1 MARSYGQRN
10 YGQPRKPYLRLRCIL
25 SRSPAGVSPG
35 RASVVVLRQPEL
47 LVQVVDFLR
56 LYRLS
61 PELQTLASR
70 LRGAAKPDPGGVRLH
85 LRGLVGSQ
93 DAVVAAAVAHAQ
105 HPHVFILHDKDEAA
119 YFLSDLQHLLPEGP
133 DALLFPSSYKRPY
146 QFDETE
152 NANVLMRA
160 EALNRLN
167 TTRAATTGN
176 SVFIVTYPEALTEKV
191 INRQSLVKNTFNA
204 KVGDKLDV
212 NFLGE
217 LLGEYDF
224 EKTDFVYEA
233 GQYAVRGGI
242 VDVFSYAN
250 ELPFRLELFG
260 DEIESIRTFNPE
272 TQLSVEARPSISII
286 PNVQTKMLQETREA
300 FFEFLPR
307 TACIWA
313 KDVRQTLD
321 VVTELYEKAEAN
333 FQQMLS
339 EAGGM
344 QIVSKP
350 SDLFESGKNFKKLLD
365 EFAVVEFGKRFHFKN
380 AETFQFAA
388 KPQPSFNKEFERMVK
403 NLKENQLRNFTTII
417 TADTVR
423 QADRLR
429 TIFDE
434 LDNNVKFQHLLLAL
448 REGFMDEQL
457 ELAVYTDHQLFER
470 YYRAQETRKFSKK
483 KALTL
488 RELKTLQP
496 GDYVTHQDYGIARFA
511 GLTQVEINGQIQE
524 AIRLVYRDD
533 DLLTVSIHSL
543 HKIAKYSGAEGT
555 PPTMSKLGSPEWE
568 NKKKSVK
575 KKVKDIAADLIRLY
589 AKRKTA
595 PGFAF
600 SPDDF
605 MQAEL
610 ESSFIYEDTPDQAK
624 ATEDVKQDM
633 QQPHPMDRL
642 ICGDVG
648 FGKTE
653 IAIRAA
659 FKAVA
664 NGKQAAVLVPTT
676 ILAMQHYKTF
686 RDRLATLPVTVEYI
700 NRFKSTKQIKETLQR
715 VAEGKTDILIGTHRL
730 TNKDIVFKD
739 LGLLIIDEE
748 QKFGVKT
755 KDKLKELKVNV
766 DTLTLS
772 ATPIPRT
779 LHFSLMGAR
788 DLSVIA
794 TPPPNRQPVQTE
806 LHVFDE
812 ILIRDAVARELKRG
826 GQVFFVHNRVKD
838 IEEMAGT
845 ILRLVPDA
853 KITYAHGQMEGELLE
868 KRMMKFVEGEYD
880 VLVSTNIIESGLDIP
895 NANTIIINRAHL
907 AGLSDLHQMRGR
919 VGRSNRK
926 AYCYLLTPPVA
937 QLPAD
942 ARKRLST
949 LEEFSDLGAGFNVAM
964 RDLDIRGA
972 GNLLGGE
979 QSGFINDLGYETYH
993 QILDEAVTEL
1003 KETEFRDLFLGDSN
1017 QRLQLAAGAAR
1028 NHECN
1033 VETDQQVLI
1042 PEQYVSNVSERL
1054 QLYAKLDRAQ
1064 KPEDLRK
1071 LLASMVDRFG
1081 PLPPEVAQ
1089 LADIVRL
1096 RWQASVLGFT
1106 KITLKRD
1113 TLKGFLPADG
1123 DHQAYFQG
1131 EQFGTILNYVQTHAR
1146 TASLKEKKEQLIVTF
1161 EEVKSIQQA
1170 KRVLSELGSEETVAA

>member
-1 MARSYGQRN
+1 M
-10 YGQPRKPYLRLRCIL
+10 
-25 SRSPAGVSPG
+25 
-35 RASVVVLRQPEL
+35 
-47 LVQVVDFLR
+47 QVADFLR

-61 PELQTLASR
+61 PEIQTLAGR
-70 LRGAAKPDPGGVRLH
+70 LRGAAKPAPAGVRLH

-93 DAVVAAAVAHAQ
+93 DAVVVAAAANPQHA
-105 HPHVFILHDKDEAA
+105 HVFVLHDKEEAA
-119 YFLSDLQHLLPEGP
+119 YFLADLQHLLPEGAE
-133 DALLFPSSYKRPY
+133 ALLFPSPYKRPY

-167 TTRAATTGN
+167 TVRGGAAGQG
-176 SVFIVTYPEALTEKV
+176 VFIVTYPEALTEKV
-191 INRQSLVKNTFNA
+191 INRQSLVKNTFTA

-250 ELPFRLELFG
+250 DLPFRLELFG

-272 TQLSVEARPSISII
+272 TQLSVEARPQVSII
-286 PNVQTKMLQETREA
+286 PNVQTKLLQEKREA
-300 FFEFLPR
+300 FFDFLPH
-307 TACIWA
+307 TACLWL

-321 VVTELYEKAEAN
+321 VVTELFDKAEAN
-333 FQQMLS
+333 FQQMLG
-339 EAGGM
+339 EGGGM

-350 SDLFESGKNFKKLLD
+350 ADLFESGKNFKKSLD
-365 EFAVVEFGKRFHFKN
+365 EFAVVEFGKRFYFKN
-380 AETFQFAA
+380 ADTFQFTA
-388 KPQPSFNKEFERMVK
+388 KPQPSFNKEFPRMAK
-403 NLKENQLRNFTTII
+403 NLRENQLRDFTTII
-417 TADTVR
+417 AADTVR

-434 LDNNVKFQHLLLAL
+434 IDNNVQFQHLLMAL
-448 REGFMDEQL
+448 REGYVDEQL
-457 ELAVYTDHQLFER
+457 GLAIYTDHQLFER
-470 YYRAQETRKFSKK
+470 FYRAQEAKKFSKK

-511 GLTQVEINGQIQE
+511 GLTQVDINGQIQE

-533 DLLTVSIHSL
+533 DVLTVSIHAL
-543 HKIAKYSGAEGT
+543 HKIAKYSGAEGA

-568 NKKKSVK
+568 NKKKAVK

-600 SPDDF
+600 SPDGF

-624 ATEDVKQDM
+624 ATEDVKHDM

-653 IAIRAA
+653 VAIRAA

-664 NGKQAAVLVPTT
+664 DGKQAAVLVPTT

-686 RDRLATLPVTVEYI
+686 RDRLATLPVTVEYV

-730 TNKDIVFKD
+730 TNKDIIFKD

-826 GQVFFVHNRVKD
+826 GQVFFVHNRIKD
-838 IEEMAGT
+838 IEEMAGM

-853 KITYAHGQMEGELLE
+853 KITYAHGQMEGDLLE

-880 VLVSTNIIESGLDIP
+880 VLVSTSIIESGLDIP

-937 QLPAD
+937 NLPAD

-993 QILDEAVTEL
+993 QILDEAVREL

-1017 QRLQLAAGAAR
+1017 QRLQQALGAAR
-1028 NHECN
+1028 AAECS
-1033 VETDQQVLI
+1033 VETDRQVLI
-1042 PEQYVSNVSERL
+1042 PDRYVSNVSERL
-1054 QLYAKLDRAQ
+1054 QLYAKLDRAE
-1064 KPEDLRK
+1064 KPEALRK

-1081 PLPPEVAQ
+1081 PLPVEVEQ
-1089 LADIVRL
+1089 LADLVRL
-1096 RWQASVLGFT
+1096 RWQAGRLGFA
-1106 KITLKRD
+1106 KLTLKRD
-1113 TLKGFLPADG
+1113 TLKGYLPAG
-1123 DHQAYFQG
+1123 PDHQAYFQG
-1131 EQFGTILNYVQTHAR
+1131 DQFGDILNYVQTHAR
-1146 TASLKEKKEQLIVTF
+1146 SASMKERKEQLVITF
-1161 EEVKSIQQA
+1161 EEVKSIPQA
-1170 KRVLSELGSEETVAA
+1170 KKVLAELGSAELVEA

>member
-1 MARSYGQRN
+1 M
-10 YGQPRKPYLRLRCIL
+10 
-25 SRSPAGVSPG
+25 
-35 RASVVVLRQPEL
+35 
-47 LVQVVDFLR
+47 QVADFLR
-56 LYRLS
+56 LYRLDA
-61 PELQTLASR
+61 EVQTLAAR
-70 LRGAAKPDPGGVRLH
+70 LLGAATPTAPKRPADGAARGGALRIQ

-93 DAVVAAAVAHAQ
+93 DAVVAAAAAHYD
-105 HPHVFILHDKDEAA
+105 HPNVFVLHDKDEAA
-119 YFLSDLQHLLPEGP
+119 LFMADLRHLLPEGP
-133 DALLFPSSYKRPY
+133 EALLFPSSYKRPY
-146 QFDETE
+146 EFDETE

-160 EALNRLN
+160 EVLNQLN
-167 TTRAATTGN
+167 ASRQAGAAPL
-176 SVFIVTYPEALTEKV
+176 IVSYPEALSEKV
-191 INRQSLVKNTFNA
+191 INRQSLVQNTFSA

-217 LLGEYDF
+217 LLAQYDF
-224 EKTDFVYEA
+224 EKSDFVYEA

-250 ELPFRLELFG
+250 ELPYRLELFG

-272 TQLSVEARPSISII
+272 TQLSVEPRTSVSII
-286 PNVQTKMLQETREA
+286 PNVQTKLLQERRES
-300 FFEFLPR
+300 FLEFLPP
-307 TACIWA
+307 TSCLWL

-321 VVTELYEKAEAN
+321 VVTELFDKSEAN
-333 FQQMLS
+333 FQRMLS

-350 SDLFESGKNFKKLLD
+350 ADLFENGKSLKKCLD
-365 EFAVVEFGKRFHFKN
+365 DFAIVEFGKRFYFKN
-380 AETFQFAA
+380 AQEFQFTA
-388 KPQPSFNKEFERMVK
+388 KPQPSFNKDFERLLK
-403 NLKENQLRNFTTII
+403 NIRENKVRDFTTII
-417 TADTVR
+417 AADSVR

-434 LDNNVKFQHLLLAL
+434 LDPNVQFQHLLLAL
-448 REGFMDEQL
+448 REGYVDEQL
-457 ELAVYTDHQLFER
+457 GLAVYTDHQLFER

-496 GDYVTHQDYGIARFA
+496 GDFVTHQDYGIARFA
-511 GLTQVEINGQIQE
+511 GLTQVEINGHVQE

-533 DLLTVSIHSL
+533 DVLTVSIHAL

-600 SPDDF
+600 AKDDF

-610 ESSFIYEDTPDQAK
+610 ESSFIWEDTPDQAK

-642 ICGDVG
+642 VCGDVG

-653 IAIRAA
+653 VAIRAA
-659 FKAVA
+659 FKAAA
-664 NGKQAAVLVPTT
+664 NGKQVAVLVPTT

-686 RDRLATLPVTVEYI
+686 RDRLANFPVTVEYI
-700 NRFKSTKQIKETLQR
+700 NRFKTAKQIKETMER
-715 VAEGKTDILIGTHRL
+715 VAAGRTDILIGTHAL
-730 TNKDIVFKD
+730 TNKKLQFKD

-806 LHVFDE
+806 LNVFDE

-826 GQVFFVHNRVKD
+826 GQAFFVHNRISD
-838 IEEMAGT
+838 IVEMAAM
-845 ILRLVPDA
+845 IVRLVPNA
-853 KITYAHGQMEGELLE
+853 RVTFAHGQLDGDELE
-868 KRMMKFVEGEYD
+868 KRMMKFVEGEFD

-907 AGLSDLHQMRGR
+907 TGLSDLHQMRGR

-937 QLPAD
+937 NLPAD
-942 ARKRLST
+942 ARKRLNT

-979 QSGFINDLGYETYH
+979 QSGFINDLGYEAYH
-993 QILDEAVTEL
+993 QVLDEAVQEL
-1003 KETEFRDLFLGDSN
+1003 KETEFRDLFLGEGPAGTSQ
-1017 QRLQLAAGAAR
+1017 QRLQMAAGALNSGPR
-1028 NHECN
+1028 ETQI
-1033 VETDQQVLI
+1033 ETDLPVLI
-1042 PEQYVSNVSERL
+1042 PATYVGNVSERL

-1064 KPEDLRK
+1064 KPEE
-1071 LLASMVDRFG
+1071 LATLVASITDRFG
-1081 PLPPEVAQ
+1081 PLPPQVQQ
-1089 LADIVRL
+1089 LVDVVKL
-1096 RWQASVLGFT
+1096 RWQASNLGFE

-1113 TLKGFLPADG
+1113 TLRAYLPAG
-1123 DHQAYFQG
+1123 PGHESYFQG
-1131 EQFGTILNYVQTHAR
+1131 EEFGRLLNFVQTHPR
-1146 TASLKEKKEQLIVTF
+1146 TARMKDQKDKLQVTF
-1161 EEVKSIQQA
+1161 DNIPSLDKARQLLVTLGAEEAV
-1170 KRVLSELGSEETVAA
+1170 VAEV

>member
-1 MARSYGQRN
+1 M
-10 YGQPRKPYLRLRCIL
+10 
-25 SRSPAGVSPG
+25 
-35 RASVVVLRQPEL
+35 
-47 LVQVVDFLR
+47 
-56 LYRLS
+56 
-61 PELQTLASR
+61 QTLAAR
-70 LRGAAKPDPGGVRLH
+70 LRGAAKPDPSSVRLH

-93 DAVVAAAVAHAQ
+93 DAVVAAAVAHGQ
-105 HPHVFILHDKDEAA
+105 HPHVFILHDKEEAA

-133 DALLFPSSYKRPY
+133 EALLFPSSYKRAY

-167 TTRAATTGN
+167 TTRAAGSGN

-272 TQLSVEARPSISII
+272 TQLSVEPRPSISII
-286 PNVQTKMLQETREA
+286 PNVQTKMLHETREA
-300 FFEFLPR
+300 FFDFLPR
-307 TACIWA
+307 TACIWV

-321 VVTELYEKAEAN
+321 VVSELFEKAEAN
-333 FQQMLS
+333 FEQMLA
-339 EAGGM
+339 EAHGM

-350 SDLFESGKNFKKLLD
+350 ADLFESGKSFKKLLD

-388 KPQPSFNKEFERMVK
+388 KPQPSFNKEFERMAK
-403 NLKENQLRNFTTII
+403 NLRENQLRNFTTII
-417 TADTVR
+417 AADTVR

-434 LDNNVKFQHLLLAL
+434 LDNNVQFQHLLLAL
-448 REGFMDEQL
+448 REGYVDEQL

-511 GLTQVEINGQIQE
+511 GLTQVDINGQIQE

-533 DLLTVSIHSL
+533 DVLTVSIHAL
-543 HKIAKYSGAEGT
+543 HKIAKYSGAEGS

-600 SPDDF
+600 SPDGF

-624 ATEDVKQDM
+624 ATEDVKNDM

-642 ICGDVG
+642 VCGDVG

-653 IAIRAA
+653 VAIRAA

-664 NGKQAAVLVPTT
+664 DGKQAAVLVPTT

-700 NRFKSTKQIKETLQR
+700 NRFKTTKQIKETLQR

-730 TNKDIVFKD
+730 TNKDIKFKD
-739 LGLLIIDEE
+739 LGLLVIDEE

-838 IEEMAGT
+838 LDEQAAM
-845 ILRLVPDA
+845 ILRMVPDA
-853 KITYAHGQMEGELLE
+853 RITTIHGQMEGDMLE

-880 VLVSTNIIESGLDIP
+880 VLVSTNLIESGLDIP

-907 AGLSDLHQMRGR
+907 HGLSDLHQMRGR

-937 QLPAD
+937 NLPSD

-1003 KETEFRDLFLGDSN
+1003 KETEFRDLFLGDSA
-1017 QRLQLAAGAAR
+1017 QRLQMAAGAGR
-1028 NHECN
+1028 SRECN

-1042 PEQYVSNVSERL
+1042 PEKYVSNVSERL

-1064 KPEDLRK
+1064 KQEELQK
-1071 LLASMVDRFG
+1071 LLTSMTDRFG
-1081 PLPPEVAQ
+1081 PLPPEVEQ

-1096 RWQASVLGFT
+1096 RWQACKVGFT

-1113 TLKGFLPADG
+1113 TLKGYLAADD
-1123 DHQAYFQG
+1123 DHKAYFQG
-1131 EQFGTILNYVQTHAR
+1131 EQFGTILNYVQTHPR
-1146 TASLKEKKEQLIVTF
+1146 TAKLKEHKEQLIVTF
-1161 EEVKSIQQA
+1161 DEVRSIQQA
-1170 KRVLSELGSEETVAA
+1170 KRVLNELSSEEAVTA

>member
-1 MARSYGQRN
+1 M
-10 YGQPRKPYLRLRCIL
+10 
-25 SRSPAGVSPG
+25 
-35 RASVVVLRQPEL
+35 
-47 LVQVVDFLR
+47 QVADFLR

-61 PELQTLASR
+61 PELQTLAAR
-70 LRGAAKPDPGGVRLH
+70 LRGAAKPDPSGVRLH

-93 DAVVAAAVAHAQ
+93 DAVVAAAVAHGQ
-105 HPHVFILHDKDEAA
+105 HPHVFVLHDKDEAA

-133 DALLFPSSYKRPY
+133 EALLFPSSYKRAY

-160 EALNRLN
+160 EVLNRVN
-167 TTRAATTGN
+167 TTRVAAAGN

-272 TQLSVEARPSISII
+272 TQLSVEPRPSISII
-286 PNVQTKMLQETREA
+286 PNVQTKMLHETREA
-300 FFEFLPR
+300 FFDFLPR
-307 TACIWA
+307 TACIWV

-321 VVTELYEKAEAN
+321 VVSELYEKAEAN
-333 FQQMLS
+333 FEQMLS
-339 EAGGM
+339 EAHGM

-350 SDLFESGKNFKKLLD
+350 ADLFESGKNFKKLLD

-380 AETFQFAA
+380 AETFQFSA
-388 KPQPSFNKEFERMVK
+388 KPQPSFNKEFERMAK
-403 NLKENQLRNFTTII
+403 NLRENQQRGFTSII
-417 TADTVR
+417 AADTVR

-434 LDNNVKFQHLLLAL
+434 LDNNVQFQHLLLAL
-448 REGFMDEQL
+448 REGFVDEQL

-470 YYRAQETRKFSKK
+470 YYRAQETKKFSKK

-511 GLTQVEINGQIQE
+511 GLTQVDINGQIQE

-533 DLLTVSIHSL
+533 DVLTVSIHAL
-543 HKIAKYSGAEGT
+543 HKIAKYSGQEGS

-600 SPDDF
+600 SPDGF

-624 ATEDVKQDM
+624 ATEDVKNDM

-642 ICGDVG
+642 VCGDVG

-653 IAIRAA
+653 VAIRAA

-664 NGKQAAVLVPTT
+664 DGKQAAILVPTT

-700 NRFKSTKQIKETLQR
+700 NRFKSTKQIKETLAR

-730 TNKDIVFKD
+730 TNKDIKFKD
-739 LGLLIIDEE
+739 LGLLVIDEE

-806 LHVFDE
+806 LNVFDE

-826 GQVFFVHNRVKD
+826 GQVFYVHNRVKD
-838 IEEMAGT
+838 LDEQAAM
-845 ILRLVPDA
+845 ILRMVPDA
-853 KITYAHGQMEGELLE
+853 RITTIHGQMEGDQLE

-880 VLVSTNIIESGLDIP
+880 VLVSTNLIESGLDIP

-907 AGLSDLHQMRGR
+907 HGLSDLHQMRGR

-937 QLPAD
+937 NLPSD

-1017 QRLQLAAGAAR
+1017 QRLQAAAGAGR
-1028 NHECN
+1028 SRECN

-1042 PEQYVSNVSERL
+1042 PEKYVSNVSERL

-1064 KPEDLRK
+1064 KPEELQK
-1071 LLASMVDRFG
+1071 LLTSMTDRFG
-1081 PLPPEVAQ
+1081 PLPPEVQQ

-1096 RWQASVLGFT
+1096 RWQACKVGFT

-1113 TLKGFLPADG
+1113 TLKGYLAAD
-1123 DHQAYFQG
+1123 DEHKAYFQG
-1131 EQFGTILNYVQTHAR
+1131 EQFGTILNYVQTHPR
-1146 TASLKEKKEQLIVTF
+1146 TAKLKEHKEQLIVTF
-1161 EEVKSIQQA
+1161 DEVRSIQQA
-1170 KRVLSELGSEETVAA
+1170 KKVLTELGAEEAVVA